1 MIHNS
6 NLRTSEEGMVL
17 VFVTI
22 VLALAALVIPP
33 LLGFI
38 GGAGRSAQIREDRM
52 LQVYAADMGVED
64 AYFRIASADAELP
77 QEPGDDPMVL
87 AIEDVNG
94 SDVAIEIYKEPE
106 HPLYGNVLYRVIS
119 TATNYNGV
127 GATIESYV
135 ATWDYH
141 SLLEYGLTS
150 PGDVEIGSNAE
161 ITGNIALNGEL
172 DNKGTIDGEVTY
184 GVPGWPSTEVLSE
197 WYSSQVSGSCGSSPL
212 LVSGNETLEIGPC
225 RTNGNL
231 VIKGDGDV
239 KLGGTVYVAGDLSFD
254 ATPDLRVILNGE
266 TIYAEGSI
274 NMGSGVRLSGPG
286 AIIAA
291 GDVYFSPNMVGNGFI
306 FVMSVEGELTAQ
318 PHGHFYGSLAGASII
333 DLQPGTEL
341 EWTEPPSD
349 LNFPGGDDILPKVA
363 RYLIK

>member
-106 HPLYGNVLYRVIS
+106 HPLYGDALYKVIS
-119 TATNYNGV
+119 TATNYMGV

-135 ATWDYH
+135 AAWNYH
-141 SLLEYGLTS
+141 SLLEHGLTS
-150 PGDVEIGSNAE
+150 HGDIQVSSNAKV
-161 ITGNIALNGEL
+161 TGNVALNGEL

-184 GVPGWPSTEVLSE
+184 GVPGWPQPEVLSE
-197 WYSSQVSGSCGSSPL
+197 WYSGQASGSCGPSPL
-212 LVSGNETLEIGPC
+212 SVSGNETLEIGPC
-225 RTNGNL
+225 KTNGNL

-239 KLGGTVYVAGDLSFD
+239 LLEGTVYVAGDLSFD
-254 ATPDLRVILNGE
+254 PTPDLLIMLNE
-266 TIYAEGSI
+266 QTIYVEGSV
-274 NMGSGVRLSGPG
+274 NMGSGCRLSGPG
-286 AIIAA
+286 AIIAE
-291 GDVYFSPNMVGNGFI
+291 GDVYFSPNMVGNGFV
-306 FVMSVEGELTAQ
+306 FVLSVEGGLTAQ
-318 PHGHFYGSLAGASII
+318 PHGYFYGSLAGASGI
-333 DLQPGTEL
+333 DLQPGAEV
-341 EWTEPPSD
+341 EWKDNPDD

>member
-77 QEPGDDPMVL
+77 QEPGDDPMVF

-135 ATWDYH
+135 AAWDYH
-141 SLLEYGLTS
+141 SLLEYGLAS
-150 PGDVEIGSNAE
+150 PGDIEISKSAK
-161 ITGNIALNGEL
+161 ITGNLALNGEL

-197 WYSSQVSGSCGSSPL
+197 WYSSQVSASCGSSPL
-212 LVSGNETLEIGPC
+212 LVSGSETLEIGPC
-225 RTNGNL
+225 RTSGNL

-239 KLGGTVYVAGDLSFD
+239 KLEGTVYVAGDLDFD

-291 GDVYFSPNMVGNGFI
+291 GDVYFSPNMVGDGFI

-318 PHGHFYGSLAGASII
+318 PGGQFYGSLAAASEI
-333 DLQPGTEL
+333 DLQPGAEV
-341 EWTEPPSD
+341 EWTEWPDD

>member
-77 QEPGDDPMVL
+77 QEPGDDPMVF

-135 ATWDYH
+135 AAWDYH
-141 SLLEYGLTS
+141 SLLEYGLAS
-150 PGDVEIGSNAE
+150 PGNIEISSNAE
-161 ITGNIALNGEL
+161 ITGNLALNGEL
-172 DNKGTIDGEVTY
+172 DNKGTINGEVTY
-184 GVPGWPSTEVLSE
+184 GVPGWPDVDMLSE
-197 WYSSQVSGSCGSSPL
+197 RYSGQVSGSCGSSPL

-225 RTNGNL
+225 KTNGDL

-239 KLGGTVYVAGDLSFD
+239 KLGGTFYVAGDLDFD
-254 ATPDLRVILNGE
+254 PTPNMRVILNGE
-266 TIYAEGSI
+266 TIYVEGSI
-274 NMGSGVRLSGPG
+274 NIGPGCKLSGPG

-291 GDVYFSPNMVGNGFI
+291 GDIYFSPNMIGNGFI
-306 FVMSVEGELTAQ
+306 FVMSVEGTLTAQ
-318 PHGHFYGSLAGASII
+318 PHGHFYGSLAGGSSI
-333 DLQPGTEL
+333 DLQPGTDV
-341 EWTEPPSD
+341 EWKEPPAG

-363 RYLIK
+363 RYSIK